1 MKLRLIEG
9 GAGTGKT
16 TLCLQEI
23 AERLRQEPLG
33 APLLLLVP
41 EQATFQSERALT
53 ELPGVSASL
62 RAQAVGF
69 AGLYRLL
76 GAENAFPVLPR
87 LDDQGRAMLLLACLQ
102 RVSGELSVLRG
113 ASGGIG
119 LVDSLTEALVEFEQ
133 YNVLPDDLRRAAEQ
147 VANELLAGRLQDLA
161 LIYQTYLQMID
172 GGFRDQGVM
181 MHELAAAAADSRL
194 LEGAE
199 LWLDGFLDL
208 NPSQMDVLAA
218 ILPKARAVNVCLCLP
233 DKGVQRI
240 FDRQKRLGDKLRHL
254 AQQLGAD
261 VEVVRLLKNFR
272 HQGNGE
278 LAAVEEA
285 FAAGGF
291 GAVSISRPQSIRVLA
306 AADPHDEVA
315 AAARII
321 SELCGREGYRFRDIA
336 VITRS
341 IGDYRVELNN
351 VFRDFGIPFFL
362 DMGVA
367 LGQHP
372 LLKLL
377 ATVLSVLAENWSAG
391 AVFAYLKSGL
401 APVSAEEADVL
412 ENYAR
417 RVGLRGN
424 MWRSAGSFRRGREDE
439 LELINELAVRAVS
452 PLLGLQQRLPE
463 QPTVADM
470 VQALLALLDELRV
483 GDRLAEW
490 QQRAVAEGELRLADA
505 HRQILPEV
513 EQMLAQ
519 LAAFLGDTPG
529 HPARFAELLSEG
541 AARLELS
548 SIPPSLNEVTVA
560 EVSRSR
566 LPEIRAAIVLGMNE
580 GTMPLVTAESG
591 FFNSAERRQLAGL
604 GLKLAPGGR
613 EQQFL
618 EDYYVY
624 IALTRSSERLYLI
637 YAENAA
643 DGSAMQP
650 SLALAD
656 LRRVLPGLAVEKT
669 ASLDRLGM
677 LGGDRML
684 LGGLT
689 AHLAR
694 LKAGEPVDERDD
706 EFWRA
711 VCHRLNRTGKLQSA
725 LAMLSGGLSYQVD
738 KTPLDRRRFG
748 ALYPRAD
755 TTSVSRLEKFNTCP
769 CKYYA
774 SYGLGLYPREE
785 FQLRP
790 VDVGTLYHHLLA
802 AVMQRLL
809 EQDCDWAALSA
820 EEVEPLIAD
829 VLGDLVANDAD
840 WRALLADS
848 ARNAYAREKMVSVVR
863 QSILDMS
870 DSFARGQF
878 RPVAF
883 ELDFGMKHRENG
895 AGLAPVEIEL
905 PDGRT
910 VSLRGQ
916 IDRIDAAC
924 GIDSDFVRVVDYK
937 MQNKTLHLSDIYY
950 GLNWQLPLYL
960 DALLQNGSKRGR
972 RLSPAGMFYIPV
984 QEIVKSVK
992 TAGEAGE
999 GLKLQGLAVLD
1010 MEALVL
1016 AERDFEAGSHAQTM
1030 QVHLKKDMTF
1040 GRHTLGLSAAE
1051 YRLVQHAL
1059 RQMVAGRLGEML
1071 SGDIR
1076 QRPVAPQG
1084 RPVCEYCDYYPVCA
1098 LDLAVESDVR
1108 PMENLPQ
1115 QEIMARL
1122 AAEYPYADAAE
1133 DEAVVKDTA
1142 AGENTAE
1149 EAGVNGV
1156 D

>member
-16 TLCLQEI
+16 HLCLQEI
-23 AERLRQEPLG
+23 ATRLRHEPLG

-53 ELPGVSASL
+53 AMPGVSASL

-76 GAENAFPVLPR
+76 AAEKSFPPLPW
-87 LDDQGRAMLLLACLQ
+87 LDEQGRAMLLLACLQ
-102 RVSGELSVLRG
+102 RVSGDLSVLRN
-113 ASGGIG
+113 ASGGVG
-119 LVDSLTEALVEFEQ
+119 LVDLLAETLVEFEQ
-133 YNVLPDDLRRAAEQ
+133 YNILPDDLRRTVEG
-147 VANELLAGRLQDLA
+147 VTNDLLAGRLQDLA
-161 LIYQTYLQMID
+161 LIYQTYLQTIE

-181 MHELAAAAADSRL
+181 MGELAAAAADSRML
-194 LEGAE
+194 DGAE

-208 NPSQMDVLAA
+208 NPSQMAVLAA
-218 ILPKARAVNVCLCLP
+218 ILPKALAVNVCLCLP
-233 DKGVQRI
+233 DGGAQRI
-240 FDRQKRLGDKLRHL
+240 FDRQRHLGDKLRHM
-254 AQQLGAD
+254 AQELGAD
-261 VEVVRLLKNFR
+261 IEVVRLLKNYR
-272 HQGNGE
+272 HQANPE

-291 GAVSISRPQSIRVLA
+291 GAVSTDRPQNIRLLA
-306 AADPHDEVA
+306 AADPHDEVT

-321 SELCGREGYRFRDIA
+321 SELCGRRGYRFRDIA

-341 IGDYRVELNN
+341 IGDYRTELNN

-362 DMGVA
+362 DMGA
-367 LGQHP
+367 ELGRHP
-372 LLKLL
+372 VLKLL
-377 ATVLSVLAENWSAG
+377 STVLSVLADNWSAP

-401 APVSAEEADVL
+401 APITAEEADVL

-417 RVGLRGN
+417 RIGLKGN
-424 MWRSAGSFRRGREDE
+424 MWRRAGSFRRGREEE
-439 LELINELAVRAVS
+439 LPLINELAARAVA
-452 PLLGLQQRLPE
+452 PLLNLQQSLPE

-470 VQALLALLDELRV
+470 AVGLRTLLDELRV
-483 GDRLAEW
+483 ADRLAEW
-490 QQRAVAEGELRLADA
+490 QQRAVADGELRLADA
-505 HRQILPEV
+505 HRQILPEA
-513 EQMLAQ
+513 ERLLEQ

-529 HPARFAELLSEG
+529 DAAHFAELLAEG
-541 AARLELS
+541 AGRLELS

-560 EVSRSR
+560 EISRSR
-566 LPEIRAAIVLGMNE
+566 LPDIRAAIVLGMNE
-580 GTMPLVTAESG
+580 GVMPLVTAETG
-591 FFNSAERRQLAGL
+591 FFNSAERRHLAGL
-604 GLKLAPGGR
+604 GLRLAPGGR

-618 EDYYVY
+618 EDYYIY

-637 YAENAA
+637 YAENGA
-643 DGSAMQP
+643 DGAARQP

-656 LRRVLPGLAVEKT
+656 LRRVFPGLAVEKT
-669 ASLDRLGM
+669 AALDRLGM

-684 LGGLT
+684 LAGLT

-694 LKAGEPVDERDD
+694 LKAGEPVDGQDD
-706 EFWRA
+706 AFWRS
-711 VCHRLNRTGKLQSA
+711 VCHQLNREGRLQPA

-738 KTPLDRRRFG
+738 RTPLDRRRFG

-769 CKYYA
+769 CRYYA

-809 EQDCDWAALSA
+809 EQNCDWSALTA
-820 EEVEPLIAD
+820 EQIEPLILA
-829 VLGDLVANDAD
+829 VLDDFVEHDAD

-848 ARNAYAREKMVSVVR
+848 AKNRYAREKMIAVVR

-870 DSFARGQF
+870 AAFALGQF

-883 ELDFGMKHRENG
+883 ELDFGMG
-895 AGLAPVEIEL
+895 AGLEPVVIEM
-905 PDGRT
+905 PDGRR

-916 IDRIDAAC
+916 IDRVDAAR
-924 GIDSDFVRVVDYK
+924 GTDGDFVRVVDYK
-937 MQNKTLHLSDIYY
+937 LQNKTLRLADIYY

-960 DALLQNGSKRGR
+960 DALLQNAAGEGQK
-972 RLSPAGMFYIPV
+972 LAPAGMFYIPV
-984 QEIVKSVK
+984 QEIIKSVK
-992 TAGEAGE
+992 TAGEAGDA
-999 GLKLQGLAVLD
+999 LRLQGLAILD
-1010 MEALVL
+1010 IEALTL
-1016 AERDFEAGSHAQTM
+1016 AERDFEPGSRTQTM

-1040 GRHTLGLSAAE
+1040 GQNTLGLSPAE
-1051 YRLVQHAL
+1051 YGLVQRAL
-1059 RQMVAGRLGEML
+1059 RRMVAGRLGEML

-1076 QRPVAPQG
+1076 QRPIAPQG
-1084 RPVCEYCDYYPVCA
+1084 KPVCEHCDYYPLCA
-1098 LDLAVESDVR
+1098 VDLAVESDVR
-1108 PMENLPQ
+1108 PVENLSR
-1115 QEIMARL
+1115 QEIMERL
-1122 AAEYPYADAAE
+1122 AEEY
-1133 DEAVVKDTA
+1133 
-1142 AGENTAE
+1142 TAE
-1149 EAGVNGV
+1149 EVGADGL